1 MHLPGDTPAG
11 MRAAFARR
19 LHGAP
24 VAYTT
29 KIQIGEGRADHVSG
43 VPGTLQT
50 CEKREIMLQKY
61 EAETHRNGVSK
72 QERKEISQII
82 SPGDG
87 GTGEEQLAVLDALLQ
102 SPDFRAS
109 DRNRR
114 FLRFVVEET
123 LAGRADRIKAF
134 TIAVDVFGRDASFDA
149 TVDPIVR
156 IAAGQLRKSLR
167 DYYAGPGKADPVH
180 ISIPLGAYVPVFER
194 RSPRNMFVAL
204 ASRHL
209 SRSRSLA
216 VGAGLVATLGLA
228 LSVATPFWLD
238 LTTHVGRR
246 AAPVLV
252 LDTARTSQANANA
265 NQLAEMLNDALWL
278 NVGRERAV
286 RSVGVRPHEKLET
299 VVSRIRAMFGPENDV
314 YELLTSVQIEGD
326 EVRIY
331 WHLLDSASREVQAS
345 SLVKETF
352 QPAGKAALVETA
364 AAKVAAALFGYEG
377 ALAQYQADA
386 TVASHST
393 EN

>member
-1 MHLPGDTPAG
+1 

-61 EAETHRNGVSK
+61 QAETYRNGVSR
-72 QERKEISQII
+72 QERNEGPQ
-82 SPGDG
+82 PELL
-87 GTGEEQLAVLDALLQ
+87 GEGSTDKEQLEVLEALLQ

-114 FLRFVVEET
+114 FLRFIVEET

-149 TVDPIVR
+149 TLDPIVR
-156 IAAGQLRKSLR
+156 IAAGQLRKSLS
-167 DYYAGPGKADPVH
+167 DYYAGPGKSDPVH

-194 RSPRNMFVAL
+194 QGSANMFAKL
-204 ASRHL
+204 ASRSFSASRLLTL
-209 SRSRSLA
+209 STGLA
-216 VGAGLVATLGLA
+216 AACILA
-228 LSVATPFWLD
+228 LSATPSLWPSFSGLSD
-238 LTTHVGRR
+238 RR
-246 AAPVLV
+246 GGAVLV
-252 LDTARTSQANANA
+252 LDAARTSQVNSDAS
-265 NQLAEMLNDALWL
+265 QLAEMLNDALWL
-278 NVGRERAV
+278 NVGRERVV
-286 RSVGVRPHEKLET
+286 RSVGVRPNEKLET
-299 VVSRIRAMFGPENDV
+299 VVSRVRAMFGPESDV

-331 WHLLDSASREVQAS
+331 WHLLDSASREVQVS
-345 SLVKETF
+345 SLVKEAF
-352 QPAGKAALVETA
+352 RPGGKAALVETA
-364 AAKVAAALFGYEG
+364 AARVAAALFGYEG

-386 TVASHST
+386 TVASHDA

>member
-1 MHLPGDTPAG
+1 M
-11 MRAAFARR
+11 
-19 LHGAP
+19 
-24 VAYTT
+24 
-29 KIQIGEGRADHVSG
+29 
-43 VPGTLQT
+43 
-50 CEKREIMLQKY
+50 
-61 EAETHRNGVSK
+61 
-72 QERKEISQII
+72 
-82 SPGDG
+82 
-87 GTGEEQLAVLDALLQ
+87 DALLQ

>member
-1 MHLPGDTPAG
+1 M
-11 MRAAFARR
+11 
-19 LHGAP
+19 
-24 VAYTT
+24 
-29 KIQIGEGRADHVSG
+29 
-43 VPGTLQT
+43 
-50 CEKREIMLQKY
+50 
-61 EAETHRNGVSK
+61 
-72 QERKEISQII
+72 
-82 SPGDG
+82 
-87 GTGEEQLAVLDALLQ
+87 VLDALLQ

-167 DYYAGPGKADPVH
+167 DYYAGPGKTDPVH

-194 RSPRNMFVAL
+194 RGPRNMFVAL
-204 ASRHL
+204 ASRHF
-209 SRSRSLA
+209 SRSRSLM

-238 LTTHVGRR
+238 PANHANRR

-252 LDTARTSQANANA
+252 LDTARTSQANASA
-265 NQLAEMLNDALWL
+265 SQLAEMLNDALWL

-299 VVSRIRAMFGPENDV
+299 VVSRIRAMFGAESDV

-364 AAKVAAALFGYEG
+364 AATVAAALFGYEG
-377 ALAQYQADA
+377 ALAQYQTDA
-386 TVASHST
+386 TVASHNT